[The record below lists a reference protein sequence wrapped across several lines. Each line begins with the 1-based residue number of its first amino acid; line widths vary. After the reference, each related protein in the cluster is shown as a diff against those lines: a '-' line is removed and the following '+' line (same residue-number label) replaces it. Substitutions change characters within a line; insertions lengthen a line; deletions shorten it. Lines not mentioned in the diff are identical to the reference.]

1 MAFASLDSIIASLGA
16 GKGENS
22 IFSKASITTTLG
34 RWYSHWKSAGVPAA
48 GATPATGAGAAPT
61 AATTGAIK
69 FTNPSG
75 SDKKHLLRLLAG
87 GPTSG
92 ILMLVDRLVHTSGL
106 SGTNVGAQTINSTA
120 LTRRTDAVGVMLAL
134 EVYTQIGATPQT
146 ATISYTNQNGTAG
159 RSGTVAIPANA
170 LAGEF
175 IGPMTLQ
182 AGDTGVKS
190 VQTLT
195 LGGSTGTAG
204 DFGITLYYILASIPY
219 SANTIEERDQVL
231 QLQNL
236 PELKTDG
243 CLALLTYATTTATGL
258 QSGEVGMA
266 AG

>member
-1 MAFASLDSIIASLGA
+1 
-16 GKGENS
+16 
-22 IFSKASITTTLG
+22 
-34 RWYSHWKSAGVPAA
+34 
-48 GATPATGAGAAPT
+48 
-61 AATTGAIK
+61 
-69 FTNPSG
+69 
-75 SDKKHLLRLLAG
+75 
-87 GPTSG
+87 
-92 ILMLVDRLVHTSGL
+92 MLVDRLVHTSGL